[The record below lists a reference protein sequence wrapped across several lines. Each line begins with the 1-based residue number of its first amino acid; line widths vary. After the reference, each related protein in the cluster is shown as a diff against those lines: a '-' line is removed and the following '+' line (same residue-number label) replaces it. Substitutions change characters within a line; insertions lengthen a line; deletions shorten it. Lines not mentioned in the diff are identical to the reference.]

1 MIPGCPFIALTAT
14 ATSDTRA
21 VIFDS
26 LLFENPRTILESPN
40 KENISYV
47 VDYMKKN
54 ANLSDYFSWLA
65 NELSENGTEATRT
78 IIYCQ
83 TIKQCAL
90 VYTTIK
96 ILLGEKIYE
105 DPMQKDAK
113 RVLLEMLHSC
123 TPTSNKEHILESF
136 QSDRGCV
143 RILVATIAFGMGV
156 DCKQVHRTIHFGPAK
171 NVEAYMQE
179 SGRAGR
185 DGKQS
190 IAYLLYQS
198 LQLIHVEKDIKNYK
212 ITEIVRVI

>member
-26 LLFENPRTILESPN
+26 LLFENPHTILESSN

-113 RVLLEMLHSC
+113 RALLEMLHSC
-123 TPTSNKEHILESF
+123 TQLFTARQSSN
-136 QSDRGCV
+136 V
-143 RILVATIAFGMGV
+143 
-156 DCKQVHRTIHFGPAK
+156 P
-171 NVEAYMQE
+171 
-179 SGRAGR
+179 
-185 DGKQS
+185 
-190 IAYLLYQS
+190 
-198 LQLIHVEKDIKNYK
+198 
-212 ITEIVRVI
+212 

>member
-1 MIPGCPFIALTAT
+1 M
-14 ATSDTRA
+14 
-21 VIFDS
+21 
-26 LLFENPRTILESPN
+26 LESPN
-40 KENISYV
+40 KENISYI

-65 NELSENGTEATRT
+65 NEVSENGTEATRT

-123 TPTSNKEHILESF
+123 TPTSNKDHILESF

-171 NVEAYMQE
+171 NVEAYMLFSE
-179 SGRAGR
+179 GEKRRPEIRLRFAGY
-185 DGKQS
+185 DISSS
-190 IAYLLYQS
+190 IWKRIKVLLASFILS
-198 LQLIHVEKDIKNYK
+198 LLSFGQF
-212 ITEIVRVI
+212 

>member
-1 MIPGCPFIALTAT
+1 MAYFYCCKGQSKSQKHAAFREWFSKLQEFRSLIPGCPFTTLTAT
-14 ATSDTRA
+14 ATSETRA

-96 ILLGEKIYE
+96 ILLGEKSMKILCRK
-105 DPMQKDAK
+105 MQ
-113 RVLLEMLHSC
+113 REC
-123 TPTSNKEHILESF
+123 YWRCFT
-136 QSDRGCV
+136 
-143 RILVATIAFGMGV
+143 LV
-156 DCKQVHRTIHFGPAK
+156 HPPP
-171 NVEAYMQE
+171 
-179 SGRAGR
+179 
-185 DGKQS
+185 
-190 IAYLLYQS
+190 
-198 LQLIHVEKDIKNYK
+198 IKS
-212 ITEIVRVI
+212 TF